1 MIHRLTTIVLFLSF
15 CLASFGE
22 TTDADTVHSETFID
36 GAEVSI
42 QLQGGLS
49 TNKFSPL
56 WINSNHYGAVSPYGN
71 FANERVAIIRDVASD
86 SLRQWRWGYGLDLQ
100 FSQNAVSK
108 FFVQQAFI
116 ELKWKKLQ
124 LTLGNKEREID
135 LRNNRLTLGS
145 MTQGI
150 NARPNPMIMFETDY
164 LPFPGT
170 NKWLSFRGRTGYGFI
185 LDGDWQEKW
194 VDKTKYIYTGN
205 RRINEN
211 AVYMKIGKE
220 SRFPLVFELGVQAIS
235 LFEKDNYNT
244 IGSIN
249 SALTFDLGTWL
260 VRAYFDRYLE
270 NMSNFFTWHGL
281 KDHLFGLQVQ
291 FPKNRVIK
299 SFVVEHFGTNG
310 QFNSD
315 SFYNDPNGLGWHSWG
330 LSMGNPLLLSPI
342 YRINNGEH
350 NLFFYDNIV
359 TAWHIAMEGQ
369 PTDEIDWLLKYSFS
383 KNYGERTMPYDG
395 SRNHTYFVAECGYA
409 PHWLQGWSG
418 RVALGVDH
426 AKEYYGNCFGAM
438 LTIRRTFKLR

>member
-145 MTQGI
+145 MT
-150 NARPNPMIMFETDY
+150 
-164 LPFPGT
+164 
-170 NKWLSFRGRTGYGFI
+170 
-185 LDGDWQEKW
+185 
-194 VDKTKYIYTGN
+194 
-205 RRINEN
+205 
-211 AVYMKIGKE
+211 
-220 SRFPLVFELGVQAIS
+220 
-235 LFEKDNYNT
+235 
-244 IGSIN
+244 
-249 SALTFDLGTWL
+249 
-260 VRAYFDRYLE
+260 
-270 NMSNFFTWHGL
+270 
-281 KDHLFGLQVQ
+281 
-291 FPKNRVIK
+291 
-299 SFVVEHFGTNG
+299 
-310 QFNSD
+310 
-315 SFYNDPNGLGWHSWG
+315 
-330 LSMGNPLLLSPI
+330 
-342 YRINNGEH
+342 
-350 NLFFYDNIV
+350 
-359 TAWHIAMEGQ
+359 
-369 PTDEIDWLLKYSFS
+369 
-383 KNYGERTMPYDG
+383 
-395 SRNHTYFVAECGYA
+395 
-409 PHWLQGWSG
+409 
-418 RVALGVDH
+418 
-426 AKEYYGNCFGAM
+426 
-438 LTIRRTFKLR
+438 